1 MGPTR
6 RRPIGQPAAWV
17 VVAVAILLASCSG
30 GRPEVSELLLSPEDF
45 PGLEVTQTRLEM
57 VQTADG
63 EPAAQVELSGPQ
75 FTLSHNLVMFET
87 PEAALSILAGIKEGQ
102 IAQGIILEK
111 MDNFRDVSGI
121 LSEVRGSQ
129 EMLTLFFVEGRAL
142 VRISL
147 SGPERHVLLPIYAEK
162 ARAKAS
168 RQ

>member
-1 MGPTR
+1 MTR
-6 RRPIGQPAAWV
+6 GV
-17 VVAVAILLASCSG
+17 VVRLIHMFGTKWGQIDVAGQNRECFFNRAS
-30 GRPEVSELLLSPEDF
+30 LLSPEDF

-57 VQTADG
+57 VQTAEG
-63 EPAAQVELSGPQ
+63 EPAAQVALSGPQ